1 MAQKVAYPWRGSI
14 YRPWSRQNARKGDRP
29 PCCGSAREL
38 GWRFEV
44 WGATLQIAESVV
56 ADERGQPSR
65 AQQLI
70 IAPAYEGLEPQDRA
84 MHWMFYQEGAK
95 P

>member
-1 MAQKVAYPWRGSI
+1 MVKAERTQGGRAALLRIG
-14 YRPWSRQNARKGDRP
+14 
-29 PCCGSAREL
+29 AREL

-44 WGATLQIAESVV
+44 RGGTLQIAESVV
-56 ADERGQPSR
+56 ADERGQPTR

-70 IAPAYEGLEPQDRA
+70 IAPAYDGLAPEDRA
-84 MHWMFYQEGAK
+84 MRWIFYQEGAK